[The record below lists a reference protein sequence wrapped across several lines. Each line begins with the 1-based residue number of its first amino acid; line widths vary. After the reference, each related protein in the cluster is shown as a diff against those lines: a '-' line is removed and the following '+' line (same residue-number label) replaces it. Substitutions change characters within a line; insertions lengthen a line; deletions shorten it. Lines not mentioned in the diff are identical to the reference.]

1 MVLKGC
7 VSMIYIL
14 AGIAKSGK
22 SIVSQSILKSYQIP
36 VISTDQ
42 IMMMLHYGNPE
53 LKLDINASDDTV
65 SRKLE
70 PYLYGLIKSL
80 TSSKKDTLIEGV
92 HFRAEFVHQL
102 QKQFPNQIRPVFL
115 GYQDQQPQNKANELD
130 LNRRLTDNCW
140 YDHMNKEQLLNLARY
155 MIQES
160 KRIFNECQIYSQTY
174 IEIFDIIKQKDS
186 IIIELMQPLDQKEKT
201 S

>member
-1 MVLKGC
+1 MMVLKGC
-7 VSMIYIL
+7 ESMIYIL

-22 SIVSQSILKSYQIP
+22 SIVSQSILKNHQIP

-42 IMMMLHYGNPE
+42 IMMMIHYGNPQ

-80 TSSKKDTLIEGV
+80 SSSKKNTLIEGV

-102 QKQFPNQIRPVFL
+102 MKQFPNQIHAVFL
-115 GYQDQQPQNKANELD
+115 GYKDQNAANKAHELD
-130 LNRRLTDNCW
+130 QNRHLTDNCW
-140 YDHMNKEQLLNLARY
+140 YGHMNQTELLNLSAY
-155 MIQES
+155 MIEES
-160 KRIFNECQIYSQTY
+160 KRIYHECQTFGQTY
-174 IEIFDIIKQKDS
+174 IEIVDIIQQKES
-186 IIIELMQPLDQKEKT
+186 IIEKLIQSTSTKEI
-201 S
+201 

>member
-1 MVLKGC
+1 
-7 VSMIYIL
+7 MIYIL

-22 SIVSQSILKSYQIP
+22 SIVSKSILKDYQIP

-42 IMMMLHYGNPE
+42 IMMMIYYGNPQ

-92 HFRAEFVHQL
+92 HFRAEFVHEL
-102 QKQFPNQIRPVFL
+102 NQKFPDQIRAVFL
-115 GYQDQQPQNKANELD
+115 GYQEQLPETKARELD
-130 LNRRLTDNCW
+130 QHRHLTDNCW
-140 YDHMNKEQLLNLARY
+140 YGHMNPRELLNLSAY
-155 MIQES
+155 MIDES
-160 KRIFNECQIYSQTY
+160 KRIYHECQNYGQTY
-174 IEIFDIIKQKDS
+174 VEIFDIIKQKNE
-186 IIIELMQPLDQKEKT
+186 IIKQLMHHNG
-201 S
+201 